1 MIIFFLCLLLWVPGP
16 TQPTPGTATNAV
28 SATSTKMTDTTP
40 ASGTTQAAASKP
52 AAQTG
57 TSTAAKSTEKQA
69 VTEPLNV
76 WTMLLIIVACG
87 LLGGG
92 WNFLRTYDTVKADA
106 ITAGADP
113 DERLKRHLQICL
125 LGGVV
130 AGGIVPFVL
139 MSASSDLLNNPSTYH
154 YFVFG
159 AYCLAAAVSSAAFI
173 EAAAGSL
180 TDRLKQSQ
188 HELATKTIQNQQ
200 LQDKTAKLETIA
212 TNAVKAVA
220 SPEIVGTPEHVQQ
233 LESLKQQLNSVK

>member
-1 MIIFFLCLLLWVPGP
+1 MLTSLLCLLLWIPGP
-16 TQPTPGTATNAV
+16 TQPTPGTANNGI
-28 SATSTKMTDTTP
+28 SATSMKGASTAPISNTTQSNASKSSAQTANSP
-40 ASGTTQAAASKP
+40 ASG
-52 AAQTG
+52 
-57 TSTAAKSTEKQA
+57 STEKKA
-69 VTEPLNV
+69 ATEPLDV

-92 WNFLRTYDTVKADA
+92 WNFLRTYDAVKADA

-113 DERLKRHLQICL
+113 GERLNRHLQICL

-180 TDRLKQSQ
+180 TDRLKKAEKALVDERSQ
-188 HELATKTIQNQQ
+188 NGL
-200 LQDKTAKLETIA
+200 LQDEKAKLKTIA
-212 TNAVKAVA
+212 TNAVQAVA
-220 SPEIVGTPEHVQQ
+220 SPETVGTPDHMQH
-233 LESLKQQLNSVK
+233 LETLKQQLNSVK